1 MSNEEDEQYTNEE
14 YENLEDDKFNNN
26 IPMDYINSFGID
38 GGNIGGWPQNPNAHD
53 LEKTLYDLTSL
64 YIFSKG
70 WEIYDE
76 NGNKINNYNS
86 LELFEYLTE
95 HINISL
101 NYFKIKGNNTYFDG
115 GKIYIPLMKNLP
127 LIFQELKEQCMPS
140 IFFNNNMCNNLSYNN
155 INNFDNNSNIQN
167 DFNNFN
173 LNNNFNC
180 NLNNNMFNDNNINSN
195 MNNLNNNN
203 INSNMINL
211 NNNNINSNMINLDNS
226 NYNMNNLNN
235 NIMNDEINLS
245 MIKSY
250 KNLKLNNQI
259 NNKEE
264 KEDNKNNN
272 LNIDNSK
279 NNK

>member
-115 GKIYIPLMKNLP
+115 GKIYISLMKNLP
-127 LIFQELKEQCMPS
+127 LIFQELKKQYMPS
-140 IFFNNNMCNNLSYNN
+140 IFFNNNNMCNNLSYNN
-155 INNFDNNSNIQN
+155 INNFDSNSNIQN

-180 NLNNNMFNDNNINSN
+180 NLNNNMFNNNNINSN

-211 NNNNINSNMINLDNS
+211 DNN

-235 NIMNDEINLS
+235 NIMNDENNLS

>member
-115 GKIYIPLMKNLP
+115 GKIYISLMKNLP
-127 LIFQELKEQCMPS
+127 LIFQELKEQCMAS
-140 IFFNNNMCNNLSYNN
+140 IFFNNNNMCNNLSYNN

-180 NLNNNMFNDNNINSN
+180 NLNNNMFN
-195 MNNLNNNN
+195 
-203 INSNMINL
+203 
-211 NNNNINSNMINLDNS
+211 NNNINSNMINLDNS

-235 NIMNDEINLS
+235 NIMNDENNLS